1 MPLRILSAGLPK
13 EVERFIDYHIGL
25 YKATIE
31 EAIDRRDEMDLR
43 RLARDFVI
51 DLLRD
56 LERLEN
62 ISRPLYEK
70 MYSNREKAFDYLQEK
85 LIDLLHDKELL
96 ERMEFGLTDP
106 IYEFLVHTVNK
117 LLEDTGYKY
126 IGIVTAL

>member
-1 MPLRILSAGLPK
+1 MPLLILSAGLPK
-13 EVERFIDYHIGL
+13 EVERLIDYHIGL

-43 RLARDFVI
+43 KLARDFVI

>member
-1 MPLRILSAGLPK
+1 
-13 EVERFIDYHIGL
+13 
-25 YKATIE
+25 
-31 EAIDRRDEMDLR
+31 MDLR

>member
-51 DLLRD
+51 DLLR
-56 LERLEN
+56 
-62 ISRPLYEK
+62 K
-70 MYSNREKAFDYLQEK
+70 
-85 LIDLLHDKELL
+85 
-96 ERMEFGLTDP
+96 
-106 IYEFLVHTVNK
+106 
-117 LLEDTGYKY
+117 
-126 IGIVTAL
+126 

>member
-43 RLARDFVI
+43 KLARDFVI